1 MSLPEDLAGFSREE
15 LIELVGRLFG
25 HIQVLEARIAE
36 LEGQQ
41 KPPTDA
47 GKERKPPSWVKAN
60 RPARSKG
67 ERRKRPHGFGRLREE
82 PTHRVEHATASCP
95 DCQVALSGER
105 VRGSRQVI
113 TLPRVRARV
122 TEHVVLE
129 RACPRCRKR
138 WTPEPDWGA
147 ITVGRQRF
155 GVSVQSEVSM
165 LGRSAG
171 SPSG

>member
-1 MSLPEDLAGFSREE
+1 MPEDLAGFSREE

-41 KPPTDA
+41 KPPSDT
-47 GKERKPPSWVKAN
+47 GKGRKPPSWVKAN

-82 PTHRVEHATASCP
+82 TTHRVEHATASCP
-95 DCQVALSGER
+95 DCQVPLIGGR

-122 TEHVVLE
+122 TEHVLLE
-129 RACPRCRKR
+129 RACPKCRKR
-138 WTPEPDWGA
+138 WGA
-147 ITVGRQRF
+147 RTGLGRLERGPPTVRRF
-155 GVSVQSEVSM
+155 GAE
-165 LGRSAG
+165 
-171 SPSG
+171 

>member
-67 ERRKRPHGFGRLREE
+67 ERRKRPHGFARR
-82 PTHRVEHATASCP
+82 
-95 DCQVALSGER
+95 
-105 VRGSRQVI
+105 RGGADPPGGTRHGQ
-113 TLPRVRARV
+113 LPRLPGSSDRR
-122 TEHVVLE
+122 E
-129 RACPRCRKR
+129 
-138 WTPEPDWGA
+138 GA
-147 ITVGRQRF
+147 GAADR
-155 GVSVQSEVSM
+155 
-165 LGRSAG
+165 
-171 SPSG
+171 

>member
-41 KPPTDA
+41 KPPT
-47 GKERKPPSWVKAN
+47 GVKERKPPSWVKAN

-82 PTHRVEHATASCP
+82 PTHRVDTP
-95 DCQVALSGER
+95 RPVAP
-105 VRGSRQVI
+105 
-113 TLPRVRARV
+113 T
-122 TEHVVLE
+122 
-129 RACPRCRKR
+129 
-138 WTPEPDWGA
+138 
-147 ITVGRQRF
+147 
-155 GVSVQSEVSM
+155 
-165 LGRSAG
+165 AG
-171 SPSG
+171 SLWPAGGCGAAAR

>member
-1 MSLPEDLAGFSREE
+1 MSLPEELAGFSREE

-41 KPPTDA
+41 KPPPDA

-67 ERRKRPHGFGRLREE
+67 ERRKRPQGFARRRDE

-95 DCQVALSGER
+95 DCQVPLIGGR
-105 VRGSRQVI
+105 VRGSRPGDYPAPGTGAGNRTRGARTRLPQV
-113 TLPRVRARV
+113 PEAVGAR
-122 TEHVVLE
+122 TGLGRLE
-129 RACPRCRKR
+129 RGP
-138 WTPEPDWGA
+138 P
-147 ITVGRQRF
+147 TVRRF
-155 GVSVQSEVSM
+155 GAE
-165 LGRSAG
+165 
-171 SPSG
+171 